1 MAAHQAFFSRIFGL
15 GLVLL
20 GLGISGLSLAQT
32 TLAAPLATANPA
44 SAALPSDESKP
55 RWTDLSPLERQ
66 SLEPLREA
74 WPTLSQG
81 HRRKWQVVAKNFTQ
95 MSDSERE
102 RLHSR
107 MVDWAALSPKER
119 EQARVNFAE
128 TKKLP
133 ADARAATWE
142 AYQALPEEE
151 KQALL
156 QAAPKKPAGAAVAP
170 RPIAP
175 HKLAEVPVTRKS
187 PEPVKASIS
196 PRPAIDRYTLLPIK
210 ETAPSAEN

>member
-1 MAAHQAFFSRIFGL
+1 MAAFPARHARLFA
-15 GLVLL
+15 
-20 GLGISGLSLAQT
+20 LA
-32 TLAAPLATANPA
+32 LAALGVLFCGTATSQTAAATAISA
-44 SAALPSDESKP
+44 SAVRAPDESQP
-55 RWTDLSPLERQ
+55 QWSDLSAAERQ
-66 SLEPLREA
+66 SLEPLRVA

-81 HRRKWQVVAKNFTQ
+81 HRRKWQVVAKSFPQ
-95 MSDSERE
+95 MSASDRE

-142 AYQALPEEE
+142 AYQALPDEE

-156 QAAPKKPAGAAVAP
+156 QAAPKKPAGAALAP
-170 RPIAP
+170 RPVPP

-196 PRPAIDRYTLLPIK
+196 PRPAIDRYTLLPVK
-210 ETAPSAEN
+210 EAVPGAEN

>member
-1 MAAHQAFFSRIFGL
+1 MAAFPALAARLFTL
-15 GLVLL
+15 GLAAFAVLL
-20 GLGISGLSLAQT
+20 HGTAASQTASLAAT
-32 TLAAPLATANPA
+32 TAAIAA
-44 SAALPSDESKP
+44 SAVPAADESKP
-55 RWTDLSPLERQ
+55 RWSDLSAAERQ
-66 SLEPLREA
+66 SLEPLRVA

-81 HRRKWQVVAKNFTQ
+81 HRRKWQVVAKSFPQ
-95 MSDSERE
+95 MSESDRE

-142 AYQALPEEE
+142 AYQALPDEE

-156 QAAPKKPAGAAVAP
+156 QAAPKKPAGAALAP
-170 RPIAP
+170 RPVPP

-187 PEPVKASIS
+187 PELVKASIS
-196 PRPAIDRYTLLPIK
+196 PRPAIDRYTLLPVK
-210 ETAPSAEN
+210 EAVPGAEN